1 MKSLLVHSFR
11 SITIYH
17 YRLSTLSSICAD
29 VRVKE
34 VVRNG
39 PVVIS
44 DHQQDVLSQGSQV
57 LSLVVNV
64 GGIVRD
70 LKHQPL
76 PVMNLLE
83 HLQQPSDKQRN
94 IIMMLLHIYATQQ
107 QLSLNLHGIFDQFF
121 KIIIAFITTKTS
133 SLSL

>member
-57 LSLVVNV
+57 LPLVVNV

-76 PVMNLLE
+76 PVMNFLE
-83 HLQQPSDKQRN
+83 HL
-94 IIMMLLHIYATQQ
+94 
-107 QLSLNLHGIFDQFF
+107 
-121 KIIIAFITTKTS
+121 
-133 SLSL
+133 